1 MGEENVAQ
9 QTVQQPTEPL
19 ESAQNVVNNNADVDV
34 SSATESSSEGQQ
46 GAENRAFE
54 EDTGSYQLVVDP
66 NGNRSLKFVETA
78 TEQSGEGTANEPE
91 ETEPPQDADS
101 NTTTVVETA
110 ENVSQQL
117 NQAPEPYTF
126 DELTA
131 AIGSGNIDERRVPE
145 EYKQQVAAIR
155 IQQAQA
161 AYNAQAEAARKQQQ
175 EALAKQQLTPEQQRE
190 QQRVFLQNL
199 EQEASQRA
207 AQDAGLTAD
216 EAQNLDLLDDNDPRL
231 INYKLAKQWHRE
243 DITRTLQNKYNE
255 ENAARQRQ
263 ATIYQGINAF
273 ITDARTSEPNFD
285 AIDKFMT
292 DRVANLPY
300 KEASRLIPVFEAFK
314 NGSITESQAV
324 ELRMYYER
332 SRKDYYAAKNN
343 LSTKPRR
350 AATPPVTERPGNGET
365 VQKKYVPDY
374 NALRNGNNR
383 DRIKWIAD
391 FLNHTENKNQ

>member
-1 MGEENVAQ
+1 MGEDNVMQ
-9 QTVQQPTEPL
+9 QTVQPSGETL
-19 ESAQNVVNNNADVDV
+19 ESSQSVAESNTSVNP
-34 SSATESSSEGQQ
+34 SSASGNSSEGQQ
-46 GAENRAFE
+46 EANISRFE
-54 EDTGSYQLVVDP
+54 EDTGSYQLVTDP
-66 NGNRSLKFVETA
+66 NGNRSLKFVE
-78 TEQSGEGTANEPE
+78 ANDKSADEEEAE
-91 ETEPPQDADS
+91 ETESTDPPEDADGGIAP
-101 NTTTVVETA
+101 VDETA
-110 ENVSQQL
+110 ANVGQQL
-117 NQAPEPYTF
+117 NREPDPYTL

-131 AIGSGNIDERRVPE
+131 AVANGNIDESRVPD
-145 EYKQQVAAIR
+145 EYKQQVANIR

-161 AYNAQAEAARKQQQ
+161 VYNAQVEARKRQEQ
-175 EALAKQQLTPEQQRE
+175 EALAQQQLTPEQQRE

-207 AQDAGLTAD
+207 AQDAGLTSD
-216 EAQNLDLLDDNDPRL
+216 ELQNLDLLDDDDPRL

-255 ENAARQRQ
+255 ENTARQRQ
-263 ATIYQGINAF
+263 ATIYRGINAF
-273 ITDARTSEPNFD
+273 ITDAKKSEPNFD
-285 AIDKFMT
+285 AIDQFMT
-292 DRVANLPY
+292 NRVANLPY
-300 KEASRLIPVFEAFK
+300 KEASRLIPIFDAFQ
-314 NGSITESQAV
+314 NGSISESQAV

-391 FLNHTENKNQ
+391 FLSHSKNQ

>member
-1 MGEENVAQ
+1 MGEDNVAQ
-9 QTVQQPTEPL
+9 QTVQQPIEPL
-19 ESAQNVVNNNADVDV
+19 ESAQNVVNNSAGVDAG
-34 SSATESSSEGQQ
+34 SATENPSEGQQ
-46 GAENRAFE
+46 SAESSRFE

-66 NGNRSLKFVETA
+66 NGNRSLKFVEK
-78 TEQSGEGTANEPE
+78 SNEPAE
-91 ETEPPQDADS
+91 EGAAEENENAETPEDADS
-101 NTTTVVETA
+101 GIAPVDETA
-110 ENVSQQL
+110 ANVSQQL
-117 NQAPEPYTF
+117 NREPGPYTL

-131 AIGSGNIDERRVPE
+131 AVANGNIDESRVPD
-145 EYKQQVAAIR
+145 EYKQQVATIR

-161 AYNAQAEAARKQQQ
+161 AYNAQAEAARQRQQ
-175 EALAKQQLTPEQQRE
+175 EALAQQQLTPEQQRE

-216 EAQNLDLLDDNDPRL
+216 ELQNLDLLDDDDPRL

-255 ENAARQRQ
+255 ENTARQRQ
-263 ATIYQGINAF
+263 TTIYQGINAF
-273 ITDARTSEPNFD
+273 IADAKKSEPNFD
-285 AIDKFMT
+285 AIDQFMT
-292 DRVANLPY
+292 NRVANLPY
-300 KEASRLIPVFEAFK
+300 KEASRLIPIFNAFK

-350 AATPPVTERPGNGET
+350 VATPPVTERPGNGET

-383 DRIKWIAD
+383 DRIQWIAD

>member
-19 ESAQNVVNNNADVDV
+19 ESAQNVANNNTDADV
-34 SSATESSSEGQQ
+34 SSATESSSEGQR
-46 GAENRAFE
+46 GAESRVFE

-66 NGNRSLKFVETA
+66 NGNRSLKFVEAA
-78 TEQSGEGTANEPE
+78 TEQSNEGVASEAE
-91 ETEPPQDADS
+91 ETEPPQDADG

-117 NQAPEPYTF
+117 NQAPEPYTL

-161 AYNAQAEAARKQQQ
+161 TYNAQAEAARKQQQ

-383 DRIKWIAD
+383 DRIQWIAD

>member
-1 MGEENVAQ
+1 MGEDNVMQ
-9 QTVQQPTEPL
+9 QTVQPSGETL
-19 ESAQNVVNNNADVDV
+19 ESSQSVAESNTSVNP
-34 SSATESSSEGQQ
+34 SSASENSSEGQQ
-46 GAENRAFE
+46 EANISRFE
-54 EDTGSYQLVVDP
+54 EDTGSYQLVTDP
-66 NGNRSLKFVETA
+66 NGNRSLKFVE
-78 TEQSGEGTANEPE
+78 ANDKSADEEEAE
-91 ETEPPQDADS
+91 ETESTDPPEDADGGIAP
-101 NTTTVVETA
+101 VDETA
-110 ENVSQQL
+110 ANVGQQL
-117 NQAPEPYTF
+117 NREPDPYTL

-131 AIGSGNIDERRVPE
+131 AVANGNIDESRVPD
-145 EYKQQVAAIR
+145 EYKQQVANIR

-161 AYNAQAEAARKQQQ
+161 VYNAQVEARKRQEQ
-175 EALAKQQLTPEQQRE
+175 EALAQQQLTPEQQRE

-207 AQDAGLTAD
+207 AQDAGLTSD
-216 EAQNLDLLDDNDPRL
+216 ELQNLDLLDDDDPRL

-255 ENAARQRQ
+255 ENTARQRQ
-263 ATIYQGINAF
+263 ATIYRGINAF
-273 ITDARTSEPNFD
+273 ITDAKKSEPNFD
-285 AIDKFMT
+285 AIDQFMT
-292 DRVANLPY
+292 NRVANLPY
-300 KEASRLIPVFEAFK
+300 KEASRLIPIFDAFQ
-314 NGSITESQAV
+314 NGSISESQAV

-391 FLNHTENKNQ
+391 FLSHSKNQ

>member
-1 MGEENVAQ
+1 MGEDNVVQ
-9 QTVQQPTEPL
+9 QTVQPPVEPT
-19 ESAQNVVNNNADVDV
+19 ESAQATANNAANID
-34 SSATESSSEGQQ
+34 ATPADESSSTGQQ
-46 GAENRAFE
+46 GTESKRFE

-66 NGNRSLKFVETA
+66 NGNRSLKFVETNAEPTNEGAA
-78 TEQSGEGTANEPE
+78 TEPETPELPENTEGE
-91 ETEPPQDADS
+91 
-101 NTTTVVETA
+101 TTTAGEIA

-117 NQAPEPYTF
+117 NQEPEPYTL

-131 AIGSGNIDERRVPE
+131 AIGAGNIDERRVPT

-161 AYNAQAEAARKQQQ
+161 TYNAQVEAARKQEQ

-216 EAQNLDLLDDNDPRL
+216 EVQNLDLLDDNDPRL

-255 ENAARQRQ
+255 ENTARQKQ
-263 ATIYQGINAF
+263 AAVYQGINAF
-273 ITDARTSEPNFD
+273 IADARTSEPNFD

-292 DRVANLPY
+292 DRVTNLPY

-314 NGSITESQAV
+314 QGTITESQAV

-383 DRIKWIAD
+383 DRIQWIAD
-391 FLNHTENKNQ
+391 FLSHSKNQ